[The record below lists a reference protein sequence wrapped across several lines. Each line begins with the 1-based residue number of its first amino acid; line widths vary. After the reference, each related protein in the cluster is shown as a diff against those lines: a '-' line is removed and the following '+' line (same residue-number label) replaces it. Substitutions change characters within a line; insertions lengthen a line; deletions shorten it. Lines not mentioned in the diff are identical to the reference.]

1 MEKWRIYLIL
11 AGIVMI
17 AYNIDIMFFREIG
30 VNTTSIIGIVA
41 STVFILALIFSRKK

>member
-17 AYNIDIMFFREIG
+17 AYNVDVMFYREVG
-30 VNTTSIIGIVA
+30 VNTISVVGIV
-41 STVFILALIFSRKK
+41 SSLVFVIALIFTRKK

>member
-17 AYNIDIMFFREIG
+17 AYNVDIMFFQETGIKTTSVIG
-30 VNTTSIIGIVA
+30 VVASIIFIVA
-41 STVFILALIFSRKK
+41 LYLSRKK

>member
-17 AYNIDIMFFREIG
+17 TYNIDIIFFQEIG
-30 VNTTSIIGIVA
+30 INTTSVIGVVA
-41 STVFILALIFSRKK
+41 SVIFIIALFVTRRK

>member
-17 AYNIDIMFFREIG
+17 AYNIDIMFFQEIG
-30 VNTTSIIGIVA
+30 VNTTSIIGVVA
-41 STVFILALIFSRKK
+41 SVVFIAALIVTKKK

>member
-17 AYNIDIMFFREIG
+17 TYNVDIMFFQEIG
-30 VNTTSIIGIVA
+30 VNTTSIIGVIA
-41 STVFILALIFSRKK
+41 SVIFIGALFYTRKK

>member
-17 AYNIDIMFFREIG
+17 AYNVDIMFFQEIG
-30 VNTTSIIGIVA
+30 INTTSIIGVVA
-41 STVFILALIFSRKK
+41 SVVFIAALIVTKKK

>member
-17 AYNIDIMFFREIG
+17 TYNLDIMFFQETGI
-30 VNTTSIIGIVA
+30 NTTSVIGVIASVIFII
-41 STVFILALIFSRKK
+41 ALYLSRNK